1 MINAF
6 IGFSQKLEDVVSRS
20 VNKGSS
26 RVESKSIVL
35 INLLMSDKWGG
46 GSQRKRKWCCCS
58 GRDFPAP
65 DLDFAPITWLVFLQ
79 SPQLSSAQH
88 SFLISLFL
96 SMKISVNETESRFL
110 VENSHRQ
117 LKKRKKILS
126 KQHMENQSDVHVGHH
141 TIWLAES
148 LKACASLSLTCL
160 QSNIYR

>member
-35 INLLMSDKWGG
+35 INLLMSDKSGG

-110 VENSHRQ
+110 VENTHRQ
-117 LKKRKKILS
+117 FKKKEKKYYQNNTWKTSLMFMLDIILFDS
-126 KQHMENQSDVHVGHH
+126 QNLWRHVPH
-141 TIWLAES
+141 
-148 LKACASLSLTCL
+148 
-160 QSNIYR
+160 